1 MQEQPLKAIVEQFDI
16 QGTVKS
22 VKPLGAGHIN
32 DSYKVVTESSK
43 TPDYVLQRINHY
55 IFKNVDALQNNIL
68 RVTGHIRGKLAAA
81 GVKDVENRVL
91 RLAPA
96 KDGKL
101 YHKDADGNYWRILYF
116 IPDSHSYDEGITPE
130 LALYAGRAFG
140 DFQAMLADL
149 PGAPLV
155 ETIPNFHNM
164 ESRLATFRQAV
175 KDNKAGRLTKVGA
188 PFTVAQMVDEIEKR
202 ADEMCKAER
211 LHREGVLP
219 KRINHCDT
227 KVNNVLFDANN
238 QVLCVVDLDTV
249 MPGYVLS
256 DFGDFMRTG
265 ANTGKEDDTD
275 LDRISIDMKIFEA
288 YTKGYLEKAKSF
300 LLPVE
305 LENLAFGAKLLT
317 YMQTVRFFADYLDGD
332 LYYKIHSP
340 EHNWQRTVAQFKL
353 LQSMEEH
360 FGEMCRIVKKAV

>member
-1 MQEQPLKAIVEQFDI
+1 MNLTEIAGQFDI
-16 QGTVKS
+16 QGIVSS

-32 DSYKVVTESSK
+32 DSYKVLTESPA

-68 RVTGHIRGKLAAA
+68 RVTEHIRNKLVAA
-81 GVKDVENRVL
+81 GVEHVENRVL

-96 KDGKL
+96 KNGKL
-101 YHKDADGNYWRILYF
+101 YYNDADGNYWRILYF
-116 IPDSHSYDEGITPE
+116 IPESHSYDEGITPE

-149 PGAPLV
+149 PGEPLV

-175 KDNKAGRLTKVGA
+175 KDNKAGRLSKT
-188 PFTVAQMVDEIEKR
+188 QYMVDEMEKR
-202 ADEMCKAER
+202 ADDMCKAER
-211 LHREGVLP
+211 LHREGLLP

-227 KVNNVLFDANN
+227 KVNNVLFDASN

-265 ANTGKEDDTD
+265 ANTGKEDDPD
-275 LDRISIDMKIFEA
+275 LSRISIDMKIFEA

-305 LENLAFGAKLLT
+305 MENLAFGAKLLT

-353 LQSMEEH
+353 LQGMEEN
-360 FGEMCRIVKKAV
+360 FSEMCHIVAEAIR

>member
-1 MQEQPLKAIVEQFDI
+1 MQEQTLKDIVGQFDI
-16 QGTVKS
+16 QGTVAS

-32 DSYKVVTESSK
+32 DSYKVA
-43 TPDYVLQRINHY
+43 TPSDTTSDYVLQRINHY
-55 IFKNVDALQNNIL
+55 IFKNVDALQDNIR
-68 RVTGHIRGKLAAA
+68 RVTDHIRAKLAAA
-81 GVKDVENRVL
+81 GVQDVENRVL

-164 ESRLATFRQAV
+164 ESRLVTFRRAV
-175 KDNKAGRLTKVGA
+175 KDNKAGRLAKT
-188 PFTVAQMVDEIEKR
+188 QYMVDEIEKR

-227 KVNNVLFDANN
+227 KVNNVLFDTNN

-265 ANTGKEDDTD
+265 ANTGKEDDPD
-275 LDRISIDMKIFEA
+275 PDKISIDLKIFEA
-288 YTKGYLEKAKSF
+288 YTKGYLEKARSF

-305 LENLAFGAKLLT
+305 IDHLAFGAKLLT

-340 EHNWQRTVAQFKL
+340 EHNWQRTAAQFKL
-353 LQSMEEH
+353 LQSMEEN
-360 FGEMCRIVKKAV
+360 FVEMCRMVAEAAK

>member
-1 MQEQPLKAIVEQFDI
+1 MQEQKLKEITEKFDI
-16 QGTVKS
+16 QGKIATA
-22 VKPLGAGHIN
+22 KPLGAGHIN
-32 DSYKVVTESSK
+32 DSFKLTTESSE

-68 RVTGHIRGKLAAA
+68 RVTDHIRNKLILA
-81 GVKDVENRVL
+81 GVKDIDNRVL

-101 YHKDADGNYWRILYF
+101 YHNDADGNFWRILYF

-130 LALYAGRAFG
+130 LALFAGRAFG
-140 DFQAMLADL
+140 DFQSMLSDL
-149 PGAPLV
+149 PGEPLE

-175 KDNKAGRLTKVGA
+175 KDNKANRLAKT
-188 PFTVAQMVDEIEKR
+188 QYMVDEIEKR
-202 ADEMCKAER
+202 ADDMCKAER
-211 LHREGVLP
+211 LNREGILP

-227 KVNNVLFDANN
+227 KVNNVLFDKNN

-265 ANTGKEDDTD
+265 ANTGKEDDPD
-275 LDRISIDMKIFEA
+275 LNNISIDMKIFEA

-305 LENLAFGAKLLT
+305 LDNLTFGAKLLT

-353 LQSMEEH
+353 LQSMEDN
-360 FGEMCRIVKKAV
+360 FSEMCKIVSKLTIDENNN

>member
-1 MQEQPLKAIVEQFDI
+1 MNIQEQQLMDIVEQFD
-16 QGTVKS
+16 VKGKVS
-22 VKPLGAGHIN
+22 SAKPLGAGHIN
-32 DSYKVVTESSK
+32 DSYKVNTESPD
-43 TPDYVLQRINHY
+43 TPDYVLQRVNHN
-55 IFKNVDALQNNIL
+55 IFKNVEGLQENIR
-68 RVTGHIRGKLAAA
+68 RVTDHIRNKLTSA

-91 RLAPA
+91 RLAIA
-96 KDGKL
+96 KNGKL
-101 YHKDADGNYWRILYF
+101 YHNDTEGNFWRILYF

-130 LALYAGRAFG
+130 LAMYAGRAFG
-140 DFQAMLADL
+140 DFQSMLADI
-149 PGAPLV
+149 PGEPLI

-175 KDNKAGRLTKVGA
+175 KDNKAGRLIKT
-188 PFTVAQMVDEIEKR
+188 QYMVDEIEKR

-211 LHREGVLP
+211 MNREGILP

-227 KVNNVLFDANN
+227 KVNNVLFDKNN

-265 ANTGKEDDTD
+265 ANTGKEDDPD
-275 LDRISIDMKIFEA
+275 LNKISIDMKIFEA

-305 LENLAFGAKLLT
+305 IENLAFGAKLLT

-353 LQSMEEH
+353 LQSMEEN
-360 FGEMCRIVKKAV
+360 FEEMCRIVKG

>member
-1 MQEQPLKAIVEQFDI
+1 MQEEQLKVIVEQFDI
-16 QGTVKS
+16 QGIVSS
-22 VKPLGAGHIN
+22 VQPLGAGHIN
-32 DSYKVVTESSK
+32 DSYKVTTGSPA

-55 IFKNVDALQNNIL
+55 IFKNVDALQHNIQ
-68 RVTGHIRGKLAAA
+68 RVTNHIRDKYTAL
-81 GVKDVENRVL
+81 GVTDADSRVL

-101 YHKDADGNYWRILYF
+101 YYKDVDGNYWRILYF

-149 PGAPLV
+149 PGEPLV
-155 ETIPNFHNM
+155 ETIPDFHNM
-164 ESRLATFRQAV
+164 ETRLATFRQAV
-175 KDNKAGRLTKVGA
+175 KDNKAGRLAKT
-188 PFTVAQMVDEIEKR
+188 QYMVDELEKR
-202 ADEMCKAER
+202 AGEMCKAER
-211 LHREGVLP
+211 LHREGILP

-227 KVNNVLFDANN
+227 KVNNVLFDKHN

-265 ANTGKEDDTD
+265 ANTGKEDDPG
-275 LDRISIDMKIFEA
+275 LDRISFDMNIFEA
-288 YTKGYLEKAKSF
+288 YTRGYLEKTKSF

-305 LENLAFGAKLLT
+305 IENLAFGAKLLT

-340 EHNWQRTVAQFKL
+340 EHNWQRTVAQFRL
-353 LQSMEEH
+353 LQSMEEN
-360 FGEMCRIVKKAV
+360 FDEMCRMVTEIAH

>member
-1 MQEQPLKAIVEQFDI
+1 MDEQQLKAIAAQFDI
-16 QGTVKS
+16 PGTVGS

-32 DSYKVVTESSK
+32 DSYKVVTREDSA
-43 TPDYVLQRINHY
+43 PDYVLQRINHY
-55 IFKNVDALQNNIL
+55 IFKNVDALQNNIK
-68 RVTGHIRGKLAAA
+68 RVTDHIRGKLASE
-81 GVKDVENRVL
+81 GIGDVESRVL
-91 RLAPA
+91 RLAFA
-96 KDGKL
+96 NDGKL
-101 YHKDADGNYWRILYF
+101 YHNDASGNYWRILYF
-116 IPDSHSYDEGITPE
+116 IPGSHSYDEGITPD
-130 LALYAGRAFG
+130 LARQAGAAFG
-140 DFQAMLADL
+140 DFQSMLADL
-149 PGAPLV
+149 PGGPLV

-175 KDNKAGRLTKVGA
+175 KDDKARRATKM
-188 PFTVAQMVDEIEKR
+188 QYMIDEIEKR

-211 LHREGVLP
+211 MHREGILP

-238 QVLCVVDLDTV
+238 RVLCVVDLDTV

-275 LDRISIDMKIFEA
+275 LANVSVNMDIFEA
-288 YTKGYLEKAKSF
+288 YAKGYLEKAKSF
-300 LLPVE
+300 LLPAE
-305 LENLAFGAKLLT
+305 TENLAFGAKLLT

-340 EHNWQRTVAQFKL
+340 EHNRERTLAQFKL
-353 LQSMEEH
+353 LQSMEENYDK
-360 FGEMCRIVKKAV
+360 MCRIVAEAVK

>member
-1 MQEQPLKAIVEQFDI
+1 MQEKQLKDIVNQFDI
-16 QGTVKS
+16 QGFVAS
-22 VKPLGAGHIN
+22 AIPLGAGHIN
-32 DSYKVVTESSK
+32 DSYKVTTESPE

-55 IFKNVDALQNNIL
+55 IFKNVDALMDNIS
-68 RVTGHIRGKLAAA
+68 RVTDHIRSKLSLA

-101 YHKDADGNYWRILYF
+101 YYNDVEGNYWRILYF
-116 IPDSHSYDEGITPE
+116 IPDSHSYNEGITPE
-130 LALYAGRAFG
+130 LALFAGRAFG

-149 PGAPLV
+149 PGKPLL

-164 ESRLATFRQAV
+164 ENRLATFRQAV
-175 KDNKAGRLTKVGA
+175 IDNKAGRLSKTLRL
-188 PFTVAQMVDEIEKR
+188 VDEIEKR
-202 ADEMCKAER
+202 ADEMCIAER
-211 LHREGVLP
+211 LFREGTLP

-227 KVNNVLFDANN
+227 KVNNVLFDKNN

-275 LDRISIDMKIFEA
+275 LERISIDMKIFEA

-300 LLPVE
+300 LLPIE
-305 LENLAFGAKLLT
+305 IENLAFGAKLLT

-340 EHNWQRTVAQFKL
+340 EHNWQRSLAQFKL
-353 LQSMEEH
+353 LQSMEDN
-360 FGEMCRIVKKAV
+360 FDEMCKIVLRKNKDI

>member
-1 MQEQPLKAIVEQFDI
+1 MQEQSLKNIVEQFDI
-16 QGTVKS
+16 QGVAAS

-32 DSYKVVTESSK
+32 DSFKVTTESAA

-55 IFKNVDALQNNIL
+55 IFKNVDALQDNIR
-68 RVTGHIRGKLAAA
+68 RVTDHIRNKLAAA
-81 GVKDVENRVL
+81 GVGGVENRVL

-101 YHKDADGNYWRILYF
+101 YHRDDEGNYWRILYF

-149 PGAPLV
+149 PGAPLA

-175 KDNKAGRLTKVGA
+175 KDNKAGRLAKT
-188 PFTVAQMVDEIEKR
+188 QYMVDEVEKR

-211 LHREGVLP
+211 LHREGALP

-227 KVNNVLFDANN
+227 KVNNVLFDTNN
-238 QVLCVVDLDTV
+238 QALCVVDLDTV

-265 ANTGKEDDTD
+265 ANTGKEDDPD
-275 LDRISIDMKIFEA
+275 LNKISINMDIFEA
-288 YTKGYLEKAKSF
+288 YAKGYLEKAKSF

-305 LENLAFGAKLLT
+305 IENLAFGAKLLT

-353 LQSMEEH
+353 LQSMEDN
-360 FGEMCRIVKKAV
+360 FGEMCRTVAEAVR

>member
-1 MQEQPLKAIVEQFDI
+1 MQEQSLKSIVEQFDI
-16 QGTVKS
+16 QGTVTS

-32 DSYKVVTESSK
+32 DSYKVATALAE

-55 IFKNVDALQNNIL
+55 IFKNVDALQDNIL
-68 RVTGHIRGKLAAA
+68 RVTDHIRSKLATA
-81 GVKDVENRVL
+81 GIKDVENRVL

-96 KDGKL
+96 KGGKL
-101 YHKDADGNYWRILYF
+101 YHKDEDGNFWRVLYF

-149 PGAPLV
+149 PGKPLV

-175 KDNKAGRLTKVGA
+175 KDNKAGRLAKT
-188 PFTVAQMVDEIEKR
+188 QDMVDEIEKR

-211 LHREGVLP
+211 MHREGLLP

-227 KVNNVLFDANN
+227 KVNNVLFDRNN

-265 ANTGKEDDTD
+265 ANTGKEDDAD

-340 EHNWQRTVAQFKL
+340 EHNWQRTLAQFKL
-353 LQSMEEH
+353 LQSMEEN
-360 FGEMCRIVKKAV
+360 FDEMCKIVAEAVQ